1 MSEHSI
7 EEMTER
13 LLAPLTTLAEALDTA
28 GFSED
33 WLGLVT
39 DPNAVTALPASL
51 QTAVA
56 AYLATVPGYPDD
68 RVRLA
73 EEHRVRLDL
82 FRGDA
87 ELIPEEDILELGLS
101 LDDSGDG

>member
-13 LLAPLTTLAEALDTA
+13 LLEPITVLAEALDA
-28 GFSED
+28 SGFSED
-33 WLGLVT
+33 WLGPAT
-39 DPNAVTALPASL
+39 DPSAVAALPASL